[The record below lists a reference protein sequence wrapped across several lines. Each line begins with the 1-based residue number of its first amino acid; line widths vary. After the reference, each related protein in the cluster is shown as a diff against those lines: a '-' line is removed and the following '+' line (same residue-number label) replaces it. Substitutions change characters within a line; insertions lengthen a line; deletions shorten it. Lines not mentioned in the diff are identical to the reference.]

1 MATSTES
8 LPPPGWDREGL
19 DGLLNAFPEGRLSEI
34 VGPRS
39 SGGGS
44 LLLALLAR
52 AASRRGLVALV
63 DGADAFDPETAAR
76 AGLDLRALLWVRCGD
91 RLASAWS
98 AADLLARCQGFAA
111 VALDLG
117 TTWGTGPAAAPPSFG
132 VRLQRAAAGNPAVVV
147 VRAPRQV
154 TGSAAALVV
163 SVRRVR
169 ARWIGAP
176 RRIRLGGVVSE
187 ARVLRS
193 RVDPRLAAPGRAW
206 LIEWR
211 A

>member
-19 DGLLNAFPEGRLSEI
+19 DGLLDAFPTGRLSEI

-44 LLLALLAR
+44 LLLALLVR
-52 AASRRGLVALV
+52 AASRGGPVALV

-76 AGLDLRALLWVRCGD
+76 AGLDLSALLWVRCGG
-91 RLASAWS
+91 RLPPAWS
-98 AADLLARCQGFAA
+98 AADLLARCPGFSA

-117 TTWGTGPAAAPPSFG
+117 TAPAVPPPSFG
-132 VRLQRAAAGNPAVVV
+132 VRLQRAAEGNPAVVV
-147 VRAPRQV
+147 VRAPRHV

-176 RRIRLGGVVSE
+176 RRIRLGGLVSE

-193 RVDPRLAAPGRAW
+193 RVDPRLAVPGRAW
-206 LIEWR
+206 LIEWQ

>member
-19 DGLLNAFPEGRLSEI
+19 DGLLDAFPEGRLSEI

-52 AASRRGLVALV
+52 AASRGGLVALV

-76 AGLDLRALLWVRCGD
+76 AGLDLSALLWVRCGG
-91 RLASAWS
+91 RLPPAWS
-98 AADLLARCQGFAA
+98 AAALLARCPGFAA
-111 VALDLG
+111 VAVDLG
-117 TTWGTGPAAAPPSFG
+117 EAVAAPPSFG
-132 VRLQRAAAGNPAVVV
+132 VRLQRAAAGNAVAVV
-147 VRAPRQV
+147 VRAPRHL

-169 ARWIGAP
+169 ARWAGAP
-176 RRIRLGGVVSE
+176 RRLRLGGLVSE